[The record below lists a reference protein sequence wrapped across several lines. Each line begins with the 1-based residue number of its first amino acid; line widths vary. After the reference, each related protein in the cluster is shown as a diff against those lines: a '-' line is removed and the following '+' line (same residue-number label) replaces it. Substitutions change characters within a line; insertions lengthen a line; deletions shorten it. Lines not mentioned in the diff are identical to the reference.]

1 MLGACRIYGNLE
13 LAECVAK
20 QVLELEP
27 ENAASYVLLANI
39 YTATGNRHLCVNVE
53 LQGKEKGVKKQPGH
67 TWIEVNNEV
76 NTFVVDDQDHPQMT
90 EIYAE
95 L

>member
-1 MLGACRIYGNLE
+1 
-13 LAECVAK
+13 
-20 QVLELEP
+20 
-27 ENAASYVLLANI
+27 
-39 YTATGNRHLCVNVE
+39 VNVE

-76 NTFVVDDQDHPQMT
+76 NTFVVDDRDHPQMT